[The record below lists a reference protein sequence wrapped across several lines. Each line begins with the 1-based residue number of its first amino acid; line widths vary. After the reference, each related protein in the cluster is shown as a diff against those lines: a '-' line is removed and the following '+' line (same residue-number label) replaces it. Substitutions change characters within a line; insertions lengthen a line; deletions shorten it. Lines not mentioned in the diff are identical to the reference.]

1 MATACRSAARP
12 LGLVPT
18 MGALHD
24 GHLSLV
30 RQARQDNETL
40 AATIFVN
47 PAQFGEGE
55 DLAEYPRPL
64 EDDLA
69 ALDREGTDLVYV
81 PPPTEVYPPGF
92 NTWVEIPGLS
102 DRLEGAHRLGHF
114 RGVATV
120 VAKLF
125 NLIRP
130 DRAYFGQKDGQQT
143 VVIRRLAK
151 DLDMGVDVVVLP
163 TVREP
168 DGLALSSRNVYLSD
182 EERRA
187 APVVY
192 RALCEAQRLWESGV
206 ADAEMLREEAR
217 RILEA
222 EPLVQRIDYVSVA
235 DTETLD
241 ELGRID
247 GAAMVSVAVQI
258 GRPRLIDNIILGK

>member
-1 MATACRSAARP
+1 
-12 LGLVPT
+12 
-18 MGALHD
+18 
-24 GHLSLV
+24 
-30 RQARQDNETL
+30 
-40 AATIFVN
+40 
-47 PAQFGEGE
+47 
-55 DLAEYPRPL
+55 
-64 EDDLA
+64 
-69 ALDREGTDLVYV
+69 
-81 PPPTEVYPPGF
+81 
-92 NTWVEIPGLS
+92 
-102 DRLEGAHRLGHF
+102 
-114 RGVATV
+114 
-120 VAKLF
+120 
-125 NLIRP
+125 
-130 DRAYFGQKDGQQT
+130 
-143 VVIRRLAK
+143 
-151 DLDMGVDVVVLP
+151 MGVDVVVLP

-241 ELGRID
+241 ELDRID

-258 GRPRLIDNIILGK
+258 GRPRLIDNIILEQ

>member
-92 NTWVEIPGLS
+92 NTWVEI
-102 DRLEGAHRLGHF
+102 
-114 RGVATV
+114 RG
-120 VAKLF
+120 
-125 NLIRP
+125 
-130 DRAYFGQKDGQQT
+130 
-143 VVIRRLAK
+143 
-151 DLDMGVDVVVLP
+151 
-163 TVREP
+163 
-168 DGLALSSRNVYLSD
+168 
-182 EERRA
+182 
-187 APVVY
+187 
-192 RALCEAQRLWESGV
+192 
-206 ADAEMLREEAR
+206 
-217 RILEA
+217 
-222 EPLVQRIDYVSVA
+222 
-235 DTETLD
+235 
-241 ELGRID
+241 
-247 GAAMVSVAVQI
+247 
-258 GRPRLIDNIILGK
+258 